1 MNVALVLKSVLPL
14 IGNSL
19 EVPLC
24 LFELDTQKFEK
35 RQERN
40 VSMMGLSV
48 FAKMLDDFYTRLV
61 ALDDGLMENVTDY
74 SDHLVKV
81 SMDFVQ
87 SSEDDSSLSVK
98 EKQKNKKS
106 VEETLRKVTENE
118 ESATKEM
125 TRILSYQIKKTEGMI
140 LRVKKLQKIFP
151 ND

>member
-48 FAKMLDDFYTRLV
+48 FAKILDDFYTRLV

-74 SDHLVKV
+74 SDYLVKV

-140 LRVKKLQKIFP
+140 LRVKKLQKLFP